1 MELKKNLAKHRLSV
15 FMSVLWA
22 GGGFLIFSLVITPL
36 LFPPVVDMWHGRR
49 MDLFILYGGLFCA
62 LFGVA
67 LFMVSARRFPYA
79 NRYELVFSLT
89 LTANAVLVVLL
100 ALGRQYYSGKVI
112 AAFTV
117 FQLFWLGLEMFYR
130 VHFVAYRFAVFPARI
145 TLTPEDFPE
154 YKVSFAYSEPEM
166 NERAFDAVIVEDE
179 TTLDRDWTKRL
190 ASCRAAKI
198 PVVPLTVFLENSWG
212 RIPLEIL
219 NGEPDISTAY
229 SSRYLIV
236 KKIIDKILAAIGIVL
251 TLPLMGV
258 LAVLVRLTSGSPIMY
273 KQRRCGLGDR
283 VFVIYKFRTMEK
295 SRGEAARV
303 TRFGAIMRRYHLD
316 ELPQLFNVLKGDL
329 ALVGPR
335 PETPELSEIYRRNIP
350 YYGLR
355 TRVEQGVVGWALIH
369 QGNVAGIE
377 DTAVKLSYDIYYL
390 KHASLF
396 LDLYIMLKS
405 VWIVLFGVEKL
416 KTPNCLGVFR
426 SK

>member
-1 MELKKNLAKHRLSV
+1 
-15 FMSVLWA
+15 MSVLWA
-22 GGGFLIFSLVITPL
+22 AGGFLLFSFIITPL
-36 LFPPVVDMWHGRR
+36 LFEPVVAMWHDHR
-49 MDLFILYGGLFCA
+49 LALLILYGGLLSA
-62 LFGVA
+62 LFSVA

-79 NRYELVFSLT
+79 NRYVLVFSLT
-89 LTANAVLVVLL
+89 LTANAILIVLL
-100 ALGRQYYSGKVI
+100 ALTRQYYSGKVI

-130 VHFVAYRFAVFPARI
+130 VHFVEYRFAVFPARI
-145 TLTPEDFPE
+145 KLTPEDFPE

-166 NERAFDAVIVEDE
+166 DERAFDAVIVEDE
-179 TTLDRDWTKRL
+179 TLFDRDWAKRL

-198 PVVPLTVFLENSWG
+198 PVVPLAVFLENSWG

-219 NGEPDISTAY
+219 NGEPDVSVAY
-229 SSRYLIV
+229 SSRYLMV
-236 KKIIDKILAAIGIVL
+236 KKVIDKILAAIGIVL
-251 TLPLMGV
+251 TLPLVGL
-258 LAVLVRLTSGSPIMY
+258 LAVLVRVTSGNPVMY
-273 KQRRCGLGDR
+273 KQRRVGIDNR

-295 SRGEAARV
+295 GRGEAAKV

-329 ALVGPR
+329 SLVGPR
-335 PETPELSEIYRRNIP
+335 PETPELTEIYRRNIP